1 MRWLCPAEGERGIN
15 ALPNYYEQSR
25 GLHNR

>member
-1 MRWLCPAEGERGIN
+1 MRLLCPAWGERGIN
-15 ALPNYYEQSR
+15 ALPNYYEQSG

>member
-1 MRWLCPAEGERGIN
+1 LICPAEGKRGNN

-25 GLHNR
+25 GLHNSRR